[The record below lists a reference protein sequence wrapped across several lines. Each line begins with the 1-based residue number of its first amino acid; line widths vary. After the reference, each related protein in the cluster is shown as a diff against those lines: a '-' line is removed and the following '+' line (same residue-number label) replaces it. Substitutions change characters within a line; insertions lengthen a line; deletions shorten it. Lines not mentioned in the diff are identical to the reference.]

1 MYCNN
6 IITTITI
13 SLFQL
18 IFHRILPILKSKLK
32 VHIYQSKRF
41 GGFNTWE
48 FINFFQE
55 ASHISFK
62 VPPPPLRENWS
73 DYLNF
78 GSRNPKHVVFC
89 RSRIKLPKYLRFRLC
104 ICLDK
109 SFCYFFSPLHRYI
122 QSLFRIYKWMRRIY
136 FTNNLWRVFNN
147 GSHDESY

>member
-1 MYCNN
+1 MLHKNGLLKVFISFSMTNRFFIVILELNSKSWNFQRHWIKKKLQNNYMYCNN

-32 VHIYQSKRF
+32 VHICQSKRF

-62 VPPPPLRENWS
+62 VSPPPKKLKWLFKLRIEEPETCGFLS
-73 DYLNF
+73 IAY
-78 GSRNPKHVVFC
+78 
-89 RSRIKLPKYLRFRLC
+89 
-104 ICLDK
+104 
-109 SFCYFFSPLHRYI
+109 
-122 QSLFRIYKWMRRIY
+122 
-136 FTNNLWRVFNN
+136 
-147 GSHDESY
+147 